1 MTTSIDWEHKKYD
14 TLGAVDMLML
24 RLWFLMPL
32 SKRSQ
37 TSWRNSI
44 LQSEQKTHNKTS
56 GSVNSV
62 FKLGE
67 CLGPRK
73 KNIIPHSCMNH
84 PLRAACT
91 ILIPLGA
98 PSYSSPAF
106 VPSSEQVFKCF
117 HSWTLLKLIFAR
129 HICARHK
136 FTLKI
141 NVINHACVESAL
153 NICSL
158 KNLFFFFFFSHVV

>member
-1 MTTSIDWEHKKYD
+1 MTISIDWEHKKYD
-14 TLGAVDMLML
+14 TLGAVNMLML
-24 RLWFLMPL
+24 RLWFLMRL

-37 TSWRNSI
+37 TPWRNSI
-44 LQSEQKTHNKTS
+44 LQSEQKTCNKTS
-56 GSVNSV
+56 GSMNSV

-67 CLGPRK
+67 RLGPRK
-73 KNIIPHSCMNH
+73 KNISPHSCMNH
-84 PLRAACT
+84 PLRATCT

-136 FTLKI
+136 FTLKNKCHKPCLCRKCI
-141 NVINHACVESAL
+141 KHL
-153 NICSL
+153 
-158 KNLFFFFFFSHVV
+158 